1 MQEHRGRNSVLD
13 AIGKAEGKV
22 MTQDDVIMVRCSRC
36 RGYGERE
43 MTYYVHWPGEHNNGE
58 YVEMVECEIC
68 GGSGKIN
75 MLEDAVLNDGS
86 DE

>member
-1 MQEHRGRNSVLD
+1 MPD
-13 AIGKAEGKV
+13 
-22 MTQDDVIMVRCSRC
+22 DDVIMVRCSRC

-75 MLEDAVLNDGS
+75 LLEDAVLNDGS